1 LLIFINCFRYNCGD
15 EHCYADLARLR
26 GVHYET
32 WTDSDKLQAQD
43 EGHHPDGGAHAKF
56 TNYAFDGTEFL
67 RIVDKAA
74 KYVTAHLAFRQMYDL
89 TPSRQLQEL

>member
-1 LLIFINCFRYNCGD
+1 M
-15 EHCYADLARLR
+15 ARLR

-32 WTDSDKLQAQD
+32 WTDSNKIEAQD

-56 TNYAFDGTEFL
+56 TNYAFDATEFL

-74 KYVTAHLAFRQMYDL
+74 KHVTSHTAFQQIYSL
-89 TPSRQLQEL
+89 TPSRRLQEL